1 MELINA
7 VGSIPVPPEVETE
20 IREARAAFMRKE
32 VDGVRGHLLF
42 AQEKVA
48 FALAYMDG
56 RIEIDLE
63 DWRLAKIVTAV
74 SDWTLLRVSE
84 SYQESRLNEF
94 RDRGVLKGAE
104 YAAAERSKT
113 NEQLTTAERVL
124 RNIIKKVEKAGPFG
138 IKDTD
143 LVQAVHSRDRPLAR
157 GALDYALGQGLLVM
171 DEETKFWTRP

>member
-1 MELINA
+1 
-7 VGSIPVPPEVETE
+7 
-20 IREARAAFMRKE
+20 
-32 VDGVRGHLLF
+32 
-42 AQEKVA
+42 
-48 FALAYMDG
+48 
-56 RIEIDLE
+56 
-63 DWRLAKIVTAV
+63 
-74 SDWTLLRVSE
+74 LLRVSE